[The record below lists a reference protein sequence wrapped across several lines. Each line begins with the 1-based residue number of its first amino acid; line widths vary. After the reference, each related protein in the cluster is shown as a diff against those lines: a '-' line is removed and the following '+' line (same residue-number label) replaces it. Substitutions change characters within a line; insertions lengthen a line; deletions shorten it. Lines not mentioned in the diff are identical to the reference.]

1 MLGQVAP
8 WALPPAYNTH
18 FSTLKHNSGLEF
30 HFFRHF
36 CNVYFAEQVVW
47 TAEIDFKGK
56 SITLFPNAEATFGHL
71 LAFAALTSTLSYTF
85 KLFTTRKA
93 WSG

>member
-1 MLGQVAP
+1 MKARNEFGSARRRKDNCP
-8 WALPPAYNTH
+8 EALIEGP
-18 FSTLKHNSGLEF
+18 
-30 HFFRHF
+30 
-36 CNVYFAEQVVW
+36 VYFAEQVVW

-56 SITLFPNAEATFGHL
+56 SITPFPKAEATFGHL
-71 LAFAALTSTLSYTF
+71 LAFAGLTSTLSYTF